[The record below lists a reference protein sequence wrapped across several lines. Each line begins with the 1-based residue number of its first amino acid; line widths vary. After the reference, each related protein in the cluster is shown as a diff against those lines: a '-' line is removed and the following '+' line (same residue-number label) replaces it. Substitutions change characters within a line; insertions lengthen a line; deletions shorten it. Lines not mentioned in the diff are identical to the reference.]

1 MEIKKFVNK
10 YRDKLIIKSEVQ
22 QTMVDKTVISKKV
35 EQEAKKT
42 SISTSSKSFGSFG
55 DMIGDMVFHL

>member
-22 QTMVDKTVISKKV
+22 QTMVDKLEGKNL
-35 EQEAKKT
+35 EAT
-42 SISTSSKSFGSFG
+42 RA
-55 DMIGDMVFHL
+55 D